1 MKAYCLRDRVRIVEG
16 SSVGQETVIAAR
28 AQQKLRMAA

>member
-1 MKAYCLRDRVRIVEG
+1 MKAYCLRDRVRIGEG

-28 AQQKLRMAA
+28 V